1 MDNITKFPNLHA
13 PSSKNEQTEPLE
25 SPAFP
30 LDDNLINGSLAEMKA
45 QMLRDVFV
53 LDGIALLGQLTTIY
67 AKPNA
72 GKTLTTIFMLAESI
86 KAGRIK
92 GKDVYYIN
100 ADDSGNGLVSKG
112 YIAEKYGFGMI
123 APSYGGFKSD
133 DLVTKLRQS
142 ISDDTARG
150 KIIILDTLKKFT
162 DLMHKTK
169 ASEFMKVAREFTLK
183 GGTMIMLAHANKN
196 RSMDGKIVAGGTSDI
211 SDDCDC
217 VYLLDEVAKTVS
229 TKTVL
234 FENIKKRGNNA
245 QELSFSYALSSE
257 NYEELLESVQPLDAE
272 TIEKTKKES
281 FINSMLEKDKHAI
294 EAITEAIKQGNH
306 KRTDLVKFAM
316 DKNNYGI
323 PRQKVWDVLDRYTG
337 EKLNHSTFWRVQVAD
352 KNAKIYYLLTA
363 ENIPINYEK
372 MKSGY

>member
-1 MDNITKFPNLHA
+1 MDNITKFPNLHVI
-13 PSSKNEQTEPLE
+13 PTKNAQEKTSE
-25 SPAFP
+25 SPPFP
-30 LDDNLINGSLAEMKA
+30 LDGALINSSLAEMKA

-72 GKTLTTIFMLAESI
+72 GKTLTTIFMLIESI

-100 ADDSGNGLVSKG
+100 ADDSGNGLVAKG
-112 YIAEKYGFGMI
+112 FIADQFGFGMI
-123 APSYGGFKSD
+123 APSYNGFESD
-133 DLVTKLRQS
+133 HLVKHLKQA
-142 ISDDTARG
+142 IADETARG

-169 ASEFMKVAREFTLK
+169 GSEFMKIAREFTLK

-196 RSMDGKIVAGGTSDI
+196 RGTDGKIVAGGTSDI
-211 SDDCDC
+211 TDDCDC
-217 VYLLDEVAKTVS
+217 VFLLDEVSRTPT

-234 FENIKKRGNNA
+234 FENAKKRGNNA
-245 QELSFSYALSSE
+245 QEMSFSYALSGD
-257 NYEELLESVQPLDAE
+257 NYGQLLDSVRRLDFETLERNKRESL
-272 TIEKTKKES
+272 
-281 FINSMLEKDKHAI
+281 INARLEKDKFAI
-294 EAITEAIKQGNH
+294 EAITEGIRQGNH

-316 DKNNYGI
+316 DKNNFGV

-337 EKLNHSTFWRVQVAD
+337 TKLSHSTFWRVENNQT
-352 KNAKIYYLLTA
+352 AKLYYLLLP
-363 ENIPINYEK
+363 ENLLSQNYEMVK
-372 MKSGY
+372 NGK